1 MTSIK
6 PRYYQSDA
14 FNAVKTWLE
23 YREGNP
29 CIVLPTGAGKTIVI
43 AMVAEWVCGWG
54 GRVLLL
60 AHVKELLEQAA
71 EKIESYAPSLKVGVY
86 SAGLDRRETEGQ
98 VIIAG
103 IQSVYSKA
111 DKLGEFNLVMIDECH
126 LIPSGGDGMYRSM
139 IADLLDI
146 NPSTKI
152 VGLTATPY
160 RTTSGDLCGPEEILN
175 AICYEIKVNDLIEQ
189 GFLSKLFSKRVIEC
203 DTSNLRTRAGE
214 FVAEDVS
221 KQVCDTFVVDAA
233 CKEIIER
240 TEERKSVLVFC
251 QDVAHA
257 SLVQERLFDSRV
269 IVADTQNRS
278 EIIESF
284 KKREFKY
291 LINVRVLTTGFD
303 APNVDCVCLLF
314 PTQSPGLYYQICG
327 RGFRLYDGKE
337 NCLILDF
344 GSNIER
350 HGPIS
355 GIVPPKGTME
365 STKTKVC
372 PECVEVVKAH
382 VKSCP
387 CCSYEWPLLEQRE
400 HELKHGRESSDRDIN
415 GDYEPETFK
424 VYDVKYCKH
433 FKKGDPDAPPT
444 MRVEYITQPG
454 LAGRYSRNA
463 IYSEWV
469 CFEHEGYARDKAS
482 AWWKLRSN
490 DPMPDSVD
498 RAIDIAEGGGVA
510 HPLEISVE
518 PDKKNQKYTR
528 IVSVKLGDKP
538 EAAPVCE
545 HCDGVGCEECKF
557 EFESGGNDEWS
568 DRQSDGY
575 EISLDDVPF

>member
-14 FNAVKTWLE
+14 FNAVKSWLE

-29 CIVLPTGAGKTIVI
+29 CVVLPTGAGKTIVL
-43 AMVAEWVCGWG
+43 AMLAEWVCSWG

-60 AHVKELLEQAA
+60 AHVRELLEQAA
-71 EKIESYAPSLKVGVY
+71 EKIESYAPDLHVGVY
-86 SAGLDRRETEGQ
+86 SAGLERRETDGQ

-103 IQSVYSKA
+103 IQSVYNKA

-175 AICYEIKVNDLIEQ
+175 AICYEVKVNTLIQE

-221 KQVCDTFVVDAA
+221 KMVGDLFVVDSA
-233 CKEIIER
+233 CREIIER
-240 TEERKSVLVFC
+240 TQGRKSVLVFC

-257 SLVQERLFDSRV
+257 NLVLERLPESKL
-269 IVADTQNRS
+269 IVADTLDRS

-284 KKREFKY
+284 KQREFKF
-291 LINVRVLTTGFD
+291 LVNVRVLTTGFD

-327 RGFRLYDGKE
+327 RGFRLYEGKSD
-337 NCLILDF
+337 CLILDF

-355 GIVPPKGTME
+355 DIVPPKGTKE
-365 STKTKVC
+365 SNKTKVC
-372 PECVEVVKAH
+372 PECDEVVKAH
-382 VKSCP
+382 VKVCF
-387 CCSYEWPLLEQRE
+387 CCGYEFPTLEPR
-400 HELKHGRESSDRDIN
+400 GREIKHDYTPTDTDIN
-415 GDYEPETFK
+415 GEREPEAYA

-463 IYSEWV
+463 VFSEWV
-469 CFEHEGYARDKAS
+469 CFEHEGYARDKAFK
-482 AWWKLRSN
+482 WWKERSN
-490 DPMPDSVD
+490 DPFPSSVD
-498 RAIDIAEGGGVA
+498 RAIDISEGGGIAV
-510 HPLEISVE
+510 PIEVTVE
-518 PDKKNQKYTR
+518 PDKKNPKYTR
-528 IVSVKLGDKP
+528 IVNVKLGEKP
-538 EAAPVCE
+538 EAAPVCQS
-545 HCDGVGCEECKF
+545 CKGVGCEECKF
-557 EFESGGNDEWS
+557 DFGSTDGEWRDGIQDSGEVD
-568 DRQSDGY
+568 
-575 EISLDDVPF
+575 LDDCPF